1 MLTGQLRPQEGQA
14 TLLGLD
20 VARTPKAVQ
29 AQIGVCFEVTN
40 LYEQMTAVEN
50 LRLFAQLFD
59 VKQFDPHALLRRVG
73 LDARSQDRVE
83 GYSKGMKQRLMVA
96 RALVNRP
103 RILFLS
109 EHEYGSRSQGRRAQ
123 RGRGGRNRPAR

>member
-1 MLTGQLRPQEGQA
+1 
-14 TLLGLD
+14 
-20 VARTPKAVQ
+20 
-29 AQIGVCFEVTN
+29 
-40 LYEQMTAVEN
+40 
-50 LRLFAQLFD
+50 
-59 VKQFDPHALLRRVG
+59 
-73 LDARSQDRVE
+73 VE